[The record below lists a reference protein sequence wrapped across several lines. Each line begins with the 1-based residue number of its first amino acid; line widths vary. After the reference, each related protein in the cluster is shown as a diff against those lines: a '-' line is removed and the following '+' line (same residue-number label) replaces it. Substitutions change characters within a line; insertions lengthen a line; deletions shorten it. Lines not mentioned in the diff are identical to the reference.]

1 MYEAHLL
8 SAEVPQVQWS
18 IAEWRLGPSFWDA
31 PPEFVRKE
39 WIAHIFITEHSQNSE
54 KFRHDWTLWQDNY
67 GSVSASRLR
76 WSHKCR
82 LFFSPSTQIQSFERQ
97 PWRGNYRNCD
107 RGKILSLYES
117 PLGICC
123 VCQSQSMFSLFDFLH
138 QLVQPVLFCNA
149 GIVFPPVWSQRLH
162 SNSCLTIL
170 VPVWFQLSLA
180 CPWTMDRV

>member
-1 MYEAHLL
+1 MLTFL
-8 SAEVPQVQWS
+8 SLNTPRIQRNSDMTELS
-18 IAEWRLGPSFWDA
+18 D
-31 PPEFVRKE
+31 KT
-39 WIAHIFITEHSQNSE
+39 ITAACLPAGFDGHTSADYF
-54 KFRHDWTLWQDNY
+54 FR
-67 GSVSASRLR
+67 
-76 WSHKCR
+76 
-82 LFFSPSTQIQSFERQ
+82 PSTQIQSFERQ